1 MPRRT
6 GQQRIDAITP
16 AIERRDAFFARV
28 AEAEGDAVKCADLM
42 AEAIEMQ
49 REANGVEVVGYDVKV
64 FFGIEQVT
72 AAHCLFKAR
81 DAYLL
86 ARGSNS
92 VNR

>member
-1 MPRRT
+1 
-6 GQQRIDAITP
+6 
-16 AIERRDAFFARV
+16 
-28 AEAEGDAVKCADLM
+28 
-42 AEAIEMQ
+42 MQ